1 LYLFDILP
9 KLKEDTIY
17 QLYYLH
23 KYDSKY
29 FATDLFDV
37 FVFRIDD
44 EIFLLEDKHKHHS
57 HKSHRYLNISTHHI
71 IPSENNHVCTRK
83 LMIEKTDMN
92 IYHLNVEIEDK
103 EIGYKQK
110 GNKQKDILIA
120 SNDYVNVYEEVEKLF
135 HEYKY
140 NQPLY

>member
-1 LYLFDILP
+1 
-9 KLKEDTIY
+9 
-17 QLYYLH
+17 
-23 KYDSKY
+23 
-29 FATDLFDV
+29 
-37 FVFRIDD
+37 
-44 EIFLLEDKHKHHS
+44 
-57 HKSHRYLNISTHHI
+57 
-71 IPSENNHVCTRK
+71 
-83 LMIEKTDMN
+83 MIEKTDMN